1 MKRAGIGLLV
11 AVVAA
16 ISIVGCSQLPPTHY
30 YVLELDPL
38 PSAEAGGAGG
48 ASGGDAA
55 ESGAADAH
63 AGAGAAAD
71 ASTWIVGVR
80 PFAVDAPYD
89 QDRIVYR
96 VGEGSAEVGFYAYHL
111 WAAPLSTMLA
121 AAVATGLDGAQGV
134 AAVEPVVS
142 GRTYRAFV
150 DGRVL
155 AVEEI
160 DLADRQLVRAS
171 IELRLV
177 DREGAELWTDV
188 VTARGETRTEQVGE
202 VVEALSLALAEALG
216 RTRESFGRAVSSHG
230 R

>member
-1 MKRAGIGLLV
+1 MRGVGSGLLV
-11 AVVAA
+11 VLLAA
-16 ISIVGCSQLPPTHY
+16 ISVVGCSQLPPTHY
-30 YVLELDPL
+30 YVLELDPA
-38 PSAEAGGAGG
+38 PGGAPTG
-48 ASGGDAA
+48 
-55 ESGAADAH
+55 EGAAAS
-63 AGAGAAAD
+63 AAAD
-71 ASTWIVGVR
+71 ASAMSIVGVR

-121 AAVATGLDGAQGV
+121 AAVATGLDGAPGV
-134 AAVEPVVS
+134 AAVEPVVG

-150 DGRVL
+150 NGRVL

-160 DLADRQLVRAS
+160 DLADRQIVRAE

-177 DREGAELWTDV
+177 DRDGAELWTDV
-188 VTARGETRTEQVGE
+188 VTARGETRTEEVGE
-202 VVEALSLALAEALG
+202 VVEALSTALGEALG
-216 RTRESFGRAVSSHG
+216 RTRESFGRAVASLG

>member
-1 MKRAGIGLLV
+1 MRGVGFGVLI
-11 AVVAA
+11 AVMAA

-30 YVLELDPL
+30 YVLELDPAT
-38 PSAEAGGAGG
+38 SGETTGAAGTGGGA
-48 ASGGDAA
+48 AGDASA
-55 ESGAADAH
+55 
-63 AGAGAAAD
+63 
-71 ASTWIVGVR
+71 WIVGVR

-111 WAAPLSTMLA
+111 WAAPLSSMLA
-121 AAVATGLDGAQGV
+121 AAVASGLEGTPGV
-134 AAVEPVVS
+134 AAVEPVVA
-142 GRTYRAFV
+142 GRTYRAFLN
-150 DGRVL
+150 GRVL

-177 DREGAELWTDV
+177 DRDGAELWTDIV
-188 VTARGETRTEQVGE
+188 AARGETRTERVDD
-202 VVEALSLALAEALG
+202 VVEALSAALGEALG
-216 RTRESFGRAVSSHG
+216 RTRESLGRAVASLG

>member
-1 MKRAGIGLLV
+1 MRAVGIGLLV
-11 AVVAA
+11 AAVAA
-16 ISIVGCSQLPPTHY
+16 ISSVGCSQLPPTHY
-30 YVLELDPL
+30 YVLELDPA
-38 PSAEAGGAGG
+38 PSGEAASADAVGGG
-48 ASGGDAA
+48 S
-55 ESGAADAH
+55 AAD
-63 AGAGAAAD
+63 D
-71 ASTWIVGVR
+71 TSWIVCVR

-121 AAVATGLDGAQGV
+121 AAVATGLDGAGGV
-134 AAVEPVVS
+134 ATVEPVVA

-150 DGRVL
+150 NGRVL

-177 DREGAELWTDV
+177 DGDGAELWTDV
-188 VTARGETRTEQVGE
+188 VTARGETRTEQVGD
-202 VVEALSLALAEALG
+202 VVEALTVALAEAL
-216 RTRESFGRAVSSHG
+216 TEIRESLGAALSAR